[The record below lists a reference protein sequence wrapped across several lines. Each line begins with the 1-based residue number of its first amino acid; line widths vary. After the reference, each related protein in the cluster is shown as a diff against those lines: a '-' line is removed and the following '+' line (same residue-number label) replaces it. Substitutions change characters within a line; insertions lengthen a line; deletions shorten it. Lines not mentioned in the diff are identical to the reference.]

1 MRELSLHILDIA
13 ENSLSAGATR
23 IRIAID
29 EDLKNDVLKI
39 VVEDNGKGMDAET
52 LARITDPFVTS
63 RTTRQVGLGIPFFKA
78 AAEACDGALIL
89 QSQPGAGTTMQV
101 TFKHSHIDRMPL
113 GDVTSTLLTLIIGTP
128 DIHWVFE
135 YQVNEETF
143 VFDDKIIKEALKGVS
158 LTEPAVI
165 KFIRDALNEGIN
177 DVRQEK
183 TKEDTIKNNYRSE
196 SCQP

>member
-1 MRELSLHILDIA
+1 LRELALHILDIA

-113 GDVTSTLLTLIIGTP
+113 GDITSTLLTLIIGTP
-128 DIHWVFE
+128 DIHWVFK

-143 VFDDKIIKEALKGVS
+143 VFDDKVIKETLKGVP

-183 TKEDTIKNNYRSE
+183 TKEDMKEKSLQE
-196 SCQP
+196 